1 MVRPRKIRE
10 REVLFI
16 DPGVSDIDT
25 LVGHLRTEV
34 EPIFVSRI
42 RPAARQ
48 MAQVLAEERGL
59 AAIHIIAHG
68 TSGQVCFAS
77 GSCSVEILP
86 ENIEHL
92 AAIGR
97 ALAPGGDLRLW
108 SCETGAGVTGARFV
122 TALAE
127 AVGANVSAATSGV
140 GAASLGGTWDLEAP
154 AGALTPLPPLTPAG
168 LVRYTGTLPAA
179 EITVTGKLQPYEG
192 PVLSGWLIK
201 VYGWQEPG
209 AVRLFAA
216 AETDPRLALIAVQNV
231 TDAAPTLRVET
242 VGQLSSQTIR
252 RLGIE
257 AGQALDL
264 TS

>member
-1 MVRPRKIRE
+1 VEAVSGEIHFQLAAGANGGAMMTTKCVVQMEDISMVRPRKIRE

-34 EPIFVSRI
+34 EPTLVGRVH
-42 RPAARQ
+42 PAARQ
-48 MAQVLAEERGL
+48 MAQVLAEERDL

-68 TSGQVCFAS
+68 TSGQVCFTS
-77 GSCSVEILP
+77 GGWSVETLP
-86 ENIEHL
+86 ADVEHL

-108 SCETGAGVTGARFV
+108 SCETGADVAGGRFV

-127 AVGANVSAATSGV
+127 VVGANVSAATSSV

-168 LVRYTGTLPAA
+168 LVRYAGTLPAA
-179 EITVTGKLQPYEG
+179 EVTVIDKLADGNPTETLTYF
-192 PVLSGWLIK
+192 IIDTAR
-201 VYGWQEPG
+201 G
-209 AVRLFAA
+209 A
-216 AETDPRLALIAVQNV
+216 I
-231 TDAAPTLRVET
+231 
-242 VGQLSSQTIR
+242 VG
-252 RLGIE
+252 
-257 AGQALDL
+257 
-264 TS
+264 